1 MSDSLT
7 APRSTKVDDP
17 LAKSG
22 EPGRKKGRS
31 VWSRAFRILAGFELA
46 TICLLL
52 LFAATFFGTIEQT
65 HVGLYQTLQKYFDME
80 AIFIIPEL
88 NGKIVPLPLPGTFWV
103 CAVLCVNM
111 TLGGLVR
118 IRKGWK
124 TVGVIIAHFSMI
136 FLMVAGAVS
145 QLSKKEGVMH
155 VYQGDRSDYARSY
168 TEPSIEIYPP
178 GEKGERVKPY
188 VVDSEHF
195 SGLDPDER
203 LTIRLPELPFDLL
216 VTGFLRSSELRTTAF
231 ASMEE
236 VRAHG
241 KTLEEEAERWAK
253 ELAVEVETRGSLEMK
268 TTEKGKEV
276 IVKDPKGKLI
286 FEGPWDTEQDKA
298 AAPEDIRERIESMSR
313 LESKAEEA
321 SEIHEKHQAAF
332 AVADLVATKHGVPGI
347 VDGFFLQERP
357 RVQQEETNLTGCYL
371 TAQDKEGNVLRELVL
386 HYNGMGFPTPVTAMV
401 EGKRYEFSL
410 TRWIWPMP
418 FEVELDKTMGE
429 YWPGTQAPS
438 WFQSDIT
445 KVDDGLRNQ
454 YSIVMNKPMRHE
466 GITLYQA
473 SWAPPTPGG
482 RPSSGFAIVQNP
494 SDQWPKWSLYI
505 ASFGLMLHFGMKLT
519 RFLGS
524 SIPRKKKSDA

>member
-1 MSDSLT
+1 M
-7 APRSTKVDDP
+7 
-17 LAKSG
+17 
-22 EPGRKKGRS
+22 
-31 VWSRAFRILAGFELA
+31 AGFEVA
-46 TICLLL
+46 TTCLLL
-52 LFAATFFGTIEQT
+52 LFAATFFGTLEQT
-65 HVGLYQTLQKYFDME
+65 QVGLYLTLQKYFDME
-80 AIFIIPEL
+80 ALFVIPEL
-88 NGKIVPLPLPGTFWV
+88 NGKIIPLPLPGTFWV
-103 CAVLCVNM
+103 CAVLCVNL

-145 QLSKKEGVMH
+145 QVSKKEGVMH
-155 VYQGDRSDYARSY
+155 VYQGDRSDYAKSY

-178 GEKGERVKPY
+178 GEDGERARPY
-188 VVDSEHF
+188 VVKSEHF
-195 SGLDPDER
+195 DGLDPDET
-203 LTIRLPELPFDLL
+203 LTIRLPELPFDLV

-241 KTLEEEAERWAK
+241 KALEEEAERLAK
-253 ELAVEVETRGSLEMK
+253 ELAEKAK
-268 TTEKGKEV
+268 TGV
-276 IVKDPKGKLI
+276 DP
-286 FEGPWDTEQDKA
+286 DQ
-298 AAPEDIRERIESMSR
+298 PEFKR

-371 TAQDKEGNVLRELVL
+371 TVQDKEGKVLRELIL

-418 FEVELDKTMGE
+418 FEVELDKTLGE

-445 KVDDGLRNQ
+445 KVEDDQ
-454 YSIVMNKPMRHE
+454 EKKYSIVMNKPMRHE

-473 SWAPPTPGG
+473 TWAPPAPGG

-505 ASFGLMLHFGMKLT
+505 ASFGLMLHFGMKLF
-519 RFLGS
+519 RFLS
-524 SIPRKKKSDA
+524 SSLPSKKSDA